1 MARKSRSILW
11 VRRAPGARHRGTL
24 AFAGHIFP
32 CALGRSG
39 IAGGKREGDG
49 ATPTGAMA
57 LVEVLYRADRVRP
70 PRTRLPVRAIRPDDG
85 WCDAPADRNY
95 NRPVRLPYA
104 ASHEAMAR
112 ADGLYDIVVVLD
124 WNVHRRAKGR
134 GSAIFLHIAR
144 PGFLPTEGCVA
155 VTPSVMRFLLAHLGA
170 NAVIDTRPG
179 FHIAAPDRSGRTAC

>member
-1 MARKSRSILW
+1 MARKSRSILR
-11 VRRAPGARHRGTL
+11 VRRAPGAPHRGTL

-32 CALGRSG
+32 CALGRAG

-49 ATPTGAMA
+49 TTPVGALA
-57 LVEVLYRADRVRP
+57 LVEVLYRADRSRP
-70 PRTRLPVRAIRPDDG
+70 PRTRLPVRAIRTDDG

-95 NRPVRLPYA
+95 NRPVRLPYG

-124 WNVHRRAKGR
+124 WNIRRRAKGR

-155 VTPSVMRFLLAHLGA
+155 VTPAVMRFLLARLGA
-170 NAVIDTRPG
+170 GALIDTRPG
-179 FHIAAPDRSGRTAC
+179 YRVATPDRSGPA